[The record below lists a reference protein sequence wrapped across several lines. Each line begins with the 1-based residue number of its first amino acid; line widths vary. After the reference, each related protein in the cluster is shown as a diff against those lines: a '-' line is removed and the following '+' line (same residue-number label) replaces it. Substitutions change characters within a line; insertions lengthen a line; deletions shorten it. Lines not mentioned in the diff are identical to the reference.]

1 MKKLFG
7 TDGVRGVV
15 NEELTPELALKIG
28 NAAGRFFLGRYDTL
42 LIAKDTRNSGDSLE
56 AALASGAASAGMDV
70 QLVGVLPTP
79 GLAYCTRKGGFL
91 GAVISASHNPAVYN
105 GIKLIADGKKISDE
119 EEVEIEN
126 LLSSVPLHYSV
137 FSKIGRI
144 SCTDLHRKDYIE
156 HITDLF
162 NDKQFTS
169 LKVLVDAANGAVV
182 SVVREVFDNL
192 DIDAEYTFMN
202 PDGLN
207 INEGCGSMHHEMAG
221 KLLKDEQVG
230 FLFDGDADR
239 CLIVLKGNRLV
250 DGDMIMALNSL
261 KMKNTGRLEN
271 ASVVSTVMSNL
282 GFERFLADHG
292 IRLIRTRVG
301 DKYVLEKML
310 ETSSNLGGEQSGH
323 VIFLDRSTT
332 GDGVITAL
340 ETMDSLRG
348 MDTSLEEFIDQFPV
362 FPQTLKN
369 VPVANR
375 RRIMEDE
382 KLKAMLTII
391 NEDPGLRVVVRP
403 SGTEPLVRVMVEG
416 ENEEEV
422 RTTTERLVEIIEEA
436 NGE

>member
-56 AALASGAASAGMDV
+56 AALASGAASAGMNV

-79 GLAYCTRKGGFL
+79 GLAYCTKRGGFL

-126 LLSSVPLHYSV
+126 LLTSVPLHYSV

-144 SCTDLHRKDYIE
+144 SSTDRHRNDYIE
-156 HITDLF
+156 HITNLF
-162 NDKQFTS
+162 KDKRFTG
-169 LKVLVDAANGAVV
+169 LRILVDAANGAVV

-192 DIDAEYTFMN
+192 DIDAEYVSMD
-202 PDGLN
+202 PDGIN
-207 INEGCGSMHHEMAG
+207 INEDCGSMHHEMAG
-221 KLLKDEQVG
+221 RLLKDEQVG

-239 CLIVLKGNRLV
+239 CLIVLRGNRLF
-250 DGDMIMALNSL
+250 DGDMIMALNAL
-261 KMKNTGRLEN
+261 KMKNTGRLQN
-271 ASVVSTVMSNL
+271 AAVVSTVMSNL

-340 ETMDSLRG
+340 ETMDSLKE
-348 MDTSLEEFIDQFPV
+348 MHTSLRGFVDQFPV

-375 RRIMEDE
+375 RRVMENE
-382 KLKAMLTII
+382 KLKAMLAII
-391 NEDPGLRVVVRP
+391 KEDPGLRVVVRP

-416 ENEEEV
+416 ENEKEV
-422 RTTTERLVEIIEEA
+422 HSTAERLVEIIEEA